1 MRFVFLAV
9 SGLTL
14 VLAGAASGQ
23 RAQKTPA
30 PPPVPAVDAAAAV
43 FRSPAWAEIALR
55 KAELSA
61 ELESLL
67 AEYTEE
73 YPKIKEIRHTLETLK
88 AERAR
93 LLKVKAAD
101 AERLTPALGRL
112 IVRKTELEAEYWR
125 LLQSYKDEHPDVK
138 RAKKKVDAFETSI
151 REILGQ

>member
-1 MRFVFLAV
+1 MRFGFLAV
-9 SGLTL
+9 FGLAI
-14 VLAGAASGQ
+14 VFAGAAAGQ

-30 PPPVPAVDAAAAV
+30 PPQTAAIDAAAV

-73 YPKIKEIRHTLETLK
+73 YPKIKEIRHTLETID

-93 LLKVKAAD
+93 LVKVKAAD

-112 IVRKTELEAEYWR
+112 IVRKTELEADYWR